1 MINLFF
7 RDLKF
12 LIGEKLLLFVYLILI
27 ISSLVAVLDVIS
39 IGSVALFLG
48 VILQPEKFLANYL
61 DFEIINLY
69 YHLDTFNRAVIGSLV
84 ILTIFII
91 KGIMIFVGNYLNAK
105 LTYEIKIY
113 LSSKLFTSYLFRE
126 YSFHINKNP
135 SILWKNII

>member
-12 LIGEKLLLFVYLILI
+12 LIGEKLLLFVYAVFI

-48 VILQPEKFLANYL
+48 VILEPEKFLSNYL

-69 YHLDTFNRAVIGSLV
+69 YHLDTFNRALIGSLV
-84 ILTIFII
+84 ILTIFIT
-91 KGIMIFVGNYLNAK
+91 KGIMMFVNNYLGAN
-105 LTYEIKIY
+105 
-113 LSSKLFTSYLFRE
+113 
-126 YSFHINKNP
+126 
-135 SILWKNII
+135 